1 MLPAVVPAL
10 TVRVACT
17 GRFEMVEGGGA
28 SSKPEDISAR
38 TGKRMLIDVRI
49 PALAESVPDA
59 RLLAWNFRA
68 GERVERGEVL
78 IELETDKVV
87 LEVPAPR
94 SGTLAEIVL
103 AEGETGESEQV
114 IARIETEGDGAA
126 GEVAGEGDPQGGG
139 DRRRD
144 GRAAASPEPAMGPA
158 ARRIVADHGLDPAAI
173 TGTGK
178 DGRITKADALRHLE
192 AASAAPAELGPDS
205 VPASGPGRG
214 PEAAPAPS
222 PARPPSGRPE
232 SGPELRPDARPGSRE
247 ERREPMS
254 RLRNRIA
261 ERLLEAQRNAAI
273 LTTFNEVDM
282 QPVLDLRRRYRED
295 FERRHGARLGIMS
308 FFVKAAVQA
317 LERFPAVN
325 AFIEGDDI
333 VYHDYCDIGVAVGSP
348 RGLVVPVLRNAER
361 LSFAGVERAIARY
374 GEQARDGSLSL
385 EDLIGGTFTI
395 SNGGVFGSLL
405 STPILNPPQSA
416 ILGMHKTQPRP
427 VAGENGEVAVRPMMY
442 LALSYDHR
450 IIDGREAV
458 QFLVTIKEAVE
469 DPARLLLEV

>member
-1 MLPAVVPAL
+1 MRGSSHG
-10 TVRVACT
+10 TS
-17 GRFEMVEGGGA
+17 GA
-28 SSKPEDISAR
+28 GD
-38 TGKRMLIDVRI
+38 RI
-49 PALAESVPDA
+49 
-59 RLLAWNFRA
+59 
-68 GERVERGEVL
+68 ERGDVL

-87 LEVPAPR
+87 LEVPAPQ

-103 AEGETGESEQV
+103 PEGETGLSEQL
-114 IARIETEGDGAA
+114 IARIDTEGGGAAGGADGDGAGEPEA
-126 GEVAGEGDPQGGG
+126 GDGEPPGPDAG
-139 DRRRD
+139 
-144 GRAAASPEPAMGPA
+144 AAESPEPPMGPA
-158 ARRIVADHGLDPAAI
+158 ARRIVAEHGLDPTAI
-173 TGTGK
+173 EGTGK

-192 AASAAPAELGPDS
+192 AAPAAGAE
-205 VPASGPGRG
+205 
-214 PEAAPAPS
+214 PAPD
-222 PARPPSGRPE
+222 
-232 SGPELRPDARPGSRE
+232 SGPEPGGGPGPEPAPGRPAVPAEPQPEARPGGRG

-254 RLRNRIA
+254 RLRSRIA
-261 ERLLEAQRNAAI
+261 ERLLAAQHNAAI

-282 QPVLDLRRRYRED
+282 QPAMDLRSRYRED
-295 FERRHGARLGIMS
+295 FERRHGVRLGFMS

-317 LERFPAVN
+317 LERFPPVN

-348 RGLVVPVLRNAER
+348 RGLVVPVLRNAEG
-361 LSFAGVERAIARY
+361 LSFADVERSIARF
-374 GEQARDGSLSL
+374 GEQAREGSLAL
-385 EDLIGGTFTI
+385 EDLVGGTFTI

-427 VAGENGEVAVRPMMY
+427 VAGENGEVVVRPMMY

>member
-1 MLPAVVPAL
+1 MLL
-10 TVRVACT
+10 
-17 GRFEMVEGGGA
+17 
-28 SSKPEDISAR
+28 
-38 TGKRMLIDVRI
+38 DVRI
-49 PALAESVPDA
+49 PTLAESVPDA
-59 RLLAWNFRA
+59 KLLAWNFGA
-68 GERVERGEVL
+68 GDRVERGDVL

-87 LEVPAPR
+87 LEVPAPQ

-114 IARIETEGDGAA
+114 IARIDTTEGGGAA
-126 GEVAGEGDPQGGG
+126 REDARGAVSESGGG
-139 DRRRD
+139 ADRPD
-144 GRAAASPEPAMGPA
+144 GRGAASSVPAMGPA
-158 ARRIVADHGLDPAAI
+158 ARRIVAEHGLDPAAI
-173 TGTGK
+173 AGSGQ

-192 AASAAPAELGPDS
+192 AAPAAGAKPAPE
-205 VPASGPGRG
+205 SGPEPGAG
-214 PEAAPAPS
+214 PEPEAEAPAPS
-222 PARPPSGRPE
+222 PSESPARPEPRTEPRPE
-232 SGPELRPDARPGSRE
+232 ARAGTRG

-254 RLRNRIA
+254 RLRSRIA

-282 QPVLDLRRRYRED
+282 QPVMDLRRRYRED
-295 FERRHGARLGIMS
+295 FERRHGVRLGFMS

-317 LERFPAVN
+317 LERFPPVN
-325 AFIEGDDI
+325 AFIEGDDL
-333 VYHDYCDIGVAVGSP
+333 VYHDFCDIGVAVGSP
-348 RGLVVPVLRNAER
+348 RGLVVPVLRNAED
-361 LSFAGVERAIARY
+361 LSFAGIERAIARF
-374 GEQARDGSLSL
+374 GEQARDGSLAL
-385 EDLIGGTFTI
+385 EDLVGGTFTI

-427 VAGENGEVAVRPMMY
+427 VAGADGEVVVRPMMY

>member
-1 MLPAVVPAL
+1 MLV
-10 TVRVACT
+10 
-17 GRFEMVEGGGA
+17 
-28 SSKPEDISAR
+28 
-38 TGKRMLIDVRI
+38 DVRI

-59 RLLAWNFRA
+59 KLLAWNFRA
-68 GERVERGEVL
+68 GERVERGDVL

-87 LEVPAPR
+87 LEVPAPHG
-94 SGTLAEIVL
+94 GTLAEIVL
-103 AEGETGESEQV
+103 AEGETGLGEQV
-114 IARIETEGDGAA
+114 IARIDTEGDGAA
-126 GEVAGEGDPQGGG
+126 RPDARHADRASDGGP
-139 DRRRD
+139 D
-144 GRAAASPEPAMGPA
+144 GRAAAPSGTAMGAAMAPPMGPA
-158 ARRIVADHGLDPAAI
+158 ARRIVAEHGLDPAAI
-173 TGTGK
+173 EGTGK

-192 AASAAPAELGPDS
+192 ASPPARAEP
-205 VPASGPGRG
+205 G
-214 PEAAPAPS
+214 PEPRPEPGPEPGPAPS
-222 PARPPSGRPE
+222 LDSP
-232 SGPELRPDARPGSRE
+232 PDARPGTRE

-254 RLRNRIA
+254 RLRSRIA

-282 QPVLDLRRRYRED
+282 QPVMDLRRRYGEG
-295 FERRHGARLGIMS
+295 FERRHGARLGFMS

-317 LERFPAVN
+317 LERLPPVN

-333 VYHDYCDIGVAVGSP
+333 VYHDYCDIGVAVSSP

-361 LSFAGVERAIARY
+361 LSFAAIERAIARF
-374 GEQARDGSLSL
+374 GEQARDGSLAL

-427 VAGENGEVAVRPMMY
+427 VAGENGEVVVRPMMY

-450 IIDGREAV
+450 VIDGREAV

>member
-1 MLPAVVPAL
+1 
-10 TVRVACT
+10 
-17 GRFEMVEGGGA
+17 
-28 SSKPEDISAR
+28 
-38 TGKRMLIDVRI
+38 MLIDVRI
-49 PALAESVPDA
+49 PTLAESVPDA
-59 RLLAWNFRA
+59 TLLAWKVRA
-68 GERVERGEVL
+68 GDRVERGDVL

-94 SGTLAEIVL
+94 AGTLAEIVL
-103 AEGETGESEQV
+103 AEGETGESEQL
-114 IARIETEGDGAA
+114 IARIETEAGAGPKTTGAADASGRAASADTGDGENLEPGAGTGAGADGNGREGGNGAA
-126 GEVAGEGDPQGGG
+126 GAAGATGAVAAGSTADPV
-139 DRRRD
+139 
-144 GRAAASPEPAMGPA
+144 MGPA
-158 ARRIVADHGLDPAAI
+158 ARRIVAEHGLDPTAI
-173 TGTGK
+173 VGTGK
-178 DGRITKADALRHLE
+178 DGRITKADALRRLE
-192 AASAAPAELGPDS
+192 AAPAALAEPTPGTGSEPA
-205 VPASGPGRG
+205 AGPGSG
-214 PEAAPAPS
+214 TTPAPS
-222 PARPPSGRPE
+222 PAEPADRPE
-232 SGPELRPDARPGSRE
+232 SHPEPRPEAPPQPRA

-254 RLRNRIA
+254 RLRRRIA

-282 QPVLDLRRRYRED
+282 QPVMDLRRRYREG
-295 FERRHGARLGIMS
+295 FEQRHGVRLGFMS

-317 LERFPAVN
+317 LERFPLAN
-325 AFIEGDDI
+325 AFIDGGDI
-333 VYHDYCDIGVAVGSP
+333 VYHEYCDVGVAVGSP

-361 LSFAGVERAIARY
+361 LSFAAIERAITRF

-385 EDLIGGTFTI
+385 EDLVGGTFTI

>member
-1 MLPAVVPAL
+1 
-10 TVRVACT
+10 
-17 GRFEMVEGGGA
+17 
-28 SSKPEDISAR
+28 
-38 TGKRMLIDVRI
+38 MLIDVRI
-49 PALAESVPDA
+49 PTLAESVPDA
-59 RLLAWNFRA
+59 TLLAWKFRA
-68 GERVERGEVL
+68 GDRVERGEVL

-94 SGTLAEIVL
+94 AGNLAEIVL
-103 AEGETGESEQV
+103 KEGETGESGQL
-114 IARIETEGDGAA
+114 IARIEAEGGAEAGVEPRAGKAAAAA
-126 GEVAGEGDPQGGG
+126 GAVTAGTAADP
-139 DRRRD
+139 
-144 GRAAASPEPAMGPA
+144 AAEPAMGPA
-158 ARRIVADHGLDPAAI
+158 ARRIVAEHGLDPAAI
-173 TGTGK
+173 AGSGK

-192 AASAAPAELGPDS
+192 AAPAASAEPPPAEG
-205 VPASGPGRG
+205 
-214 PEAAPAPS
+214 PAPETTL
-222 PARPPSGRPE
+222 APPSAEPATPPPE
-232 SGPELRPDARPGSRE
+232 PHPEPRPDAPPEPRA

-254 RLRNRIA
+254 RLRRRIA
-261 ERLLEAQRNAAI
+261 ERLLESQRNAAI

-282 QPVLDLRRRYRED
+282 QPVMDLRRRYRED
-295 FERRHGARLGIMS
+295 FERRHGVRLGFMS

-317 LERFPAVN
+317 LRRFPPVN
-325 AFIEGDDI
+325 AFIEGDDL
-333 VYHDYCDIGVAVGSP
+333 VYHDYCDVGVAVGSP

-361 LSFAGVERAIARY
+361 LSFAAIEQAIARL
-374 GEQARDGSLSL
+374 GAQAQDGSLSL
-385 EDLIGGTFTI
+385 EDLVGGTFTI

-427 VAGENGEVAVRPMMY
+427 VADENGQVAVRPMMY

>member
-1 MLPAVVPAL
+1 MLV
-10 TVRVACT
+10 
-17 GRFEMVEGGGA
+17 
-28 SSKPEDISAR
+28 
-38 TGKRMLIDVRI
+38 DVRI
-49 PALAESVPDA
+49 PTLVESVPDA
-59 RLLAWNFRA
+59 KLLAWNFRA
-68 GERVERGEVL
+68 GDRVERGDVL

-87 LEVPAPR
+87 LEVPAPHG
-94 SGTLAEIVL
+94 GTLAEIVL
-103 AEGETGESEQV
+103 VEGETGLSEQV
-114 IARIETEGDGAA
+114 IARIDTEGDGAA
-126 GEVAGEGDPQGGG
+126 RADTRRADRASDGGP
-139 DRRRD
+139 D
-144 GRAAASPEPAMGPA
+144 GRAAAPSGTAMGTAMAPPMGPA
-158 ARRIVADHGLDPAAI
+158 VRRIVAEHGLDPTAI
-173 TGTGK
+173 EGTGK
-178 DGRITKADALRHLE
+178 AGRITKADALRHLE
-192 AASAAPAELGPDS
+192 GSPPARAEPAPEPGPEPAAPSSD
-205 VPASGPGRG
+205 
-214 PEAAPAPS
+214 
-222 PARPPSGRPE
+222 PP
-232 SGPELRPDARPGSRE
+232 PDARPGTRE

-254 RLRNRIA
+254 RLRSRIA

-282 QPVLDLRRRYRED
+282 QPIMDLRRRYRED
-295 FERRHGARLGIMS
+295 FERRHGARLGFMS

-317 LERFPAVN
+317 LKRFPPVN

-333 VYHDYCDIGVAVGSP
+333 VSHDYCDIGVAVGSP

-361 LSFAGVERAIARY
+361 LSFAAIELAIARF
-374 GEQARDGSLSL
+374 GEQARDGSLAL

-427 VAGENGEVAVRPMMY
+427 VAGENGEVVVRPMMY

-450 IIDGREAV
+450 VIDGREAV